1 MRILPSAK
9 PRIFSV
15 RQRSSCASDRRVF
28 TGCMLNSS
36 IAQSF
41 PPGTRFFSLDGK
53 LFAQTQGDNWYTV
66 NATGTL
72 VKLDP
77 NNAPS
82 SPGRVFTGDRIREP
96 EFLAALDPE
105 LRPAENRQFA

>member
-1 MRILPSAK
+1 M
-9 PRIFSV
+9 
-15 RQRSSCASDRRVF
+15 
-28 TGCMLNSS
+28 NSS
-36 IAQSF
+36 TAHRF
-41 PPGTRFFSLDGK
+41 PQGTRFFSLDGE

-96 EFLAALDPE
+96 EFLAAMDSSTE
-105 LRPAENRQFA
+105 LQESRPFA